1 MEGWLEDCVLEVET
15 VEFGVGSVEGRDD
28 RQVGGRARKQSLH
41 LQYCEITC
49 KHGKTKTYF

>member
-41 LQYCEITC
+41 LKYWEITR